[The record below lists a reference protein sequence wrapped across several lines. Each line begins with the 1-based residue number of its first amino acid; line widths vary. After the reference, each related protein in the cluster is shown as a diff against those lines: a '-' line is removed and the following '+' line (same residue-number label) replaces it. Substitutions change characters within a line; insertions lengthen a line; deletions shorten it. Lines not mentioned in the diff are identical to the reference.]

1 MRAIMR
7 RKLTSKACFG
17 DPSVRKMMN
26 EDSPS
31 KKKKGKRTL
40 AVRKGMKFKYEDG
53 NTYTVQAV
61 NATKGE
67 VLAGDLLF
75 PTRQ

>member
-1 MRAIMR
+1 
-7 RKLTSKACFG
+7 
-17 DPSVRKMMN
+17 
-26 EDSPS
+26 
-31 KKKKGKRTL
+31 
-40 AVRKGMKFKYEDG
+40 MKFKYEDG

-75 PTRQ
+75 SYKAVKQLLKENNK